1 MGSSAMAGSIRD
13 DFQRKFHQF
22 HTHATNILRPKQLS
36 DFFRRNPWALY
47 QLSMRHTPKF
57 CRVLEGQNQSKS
69 CQVSIL
75 EGTSRNI
82 MVIPSLYQVL
92 QAKKVMQFPAAIF
105 FASFYPTIPAI
116 PMPGDRWDDPNVR
129 FGWWWPG
136 EINGNTCHL
145 HGETV
150 KGAW

>member
-1 MGSSAMAGSIRD
+1 MAGSIRD

-82 MVIPSLYQVL
+82 MVIPSLYHVL
-92 QAKKVMQFPAAIF
+92 QAKKVLQFPAAF
-105 FASFYPTIPAI
+105 FLPVFTRQFLQFPCQEIDEMIRMCDSDGDGQVRSTETPA
-116 PMPGDRWDDPNVR
+116 
-129 FGWWWPG
+129 
-136 EINGNTCHL
+136 TC
-145 HGETV
+145 TV
-150 KGAW
+150 KR